1 MDQAASLA
9 EMVLAV
15 MPLSSVTVVGTVLT
29 VQMNTTNIVKVGYHF

>member
-1 MDQAASLA
+1 MDQDVFLA

-29 VQMNTTNIVKVGYHF
+29 VQMNTTSIVKVGHHL